1 MNCFKCGFRCKTIY
15 IYKHERTGEMNNV
28 SGMPMHPVTHV
39 ASHCNMCQW
48 TSHPTRL
55 PGPLPVNN

>member
-15 IYKHERTGEMNNV
+15 IYVHPHTKEATDV
-28 SGMPMHPVTHV
+28 SDLPLHPITHV

-48 TSHPTRL
+48 TSHYTQIPETI
-55 PGPLPVNN
+55 VK